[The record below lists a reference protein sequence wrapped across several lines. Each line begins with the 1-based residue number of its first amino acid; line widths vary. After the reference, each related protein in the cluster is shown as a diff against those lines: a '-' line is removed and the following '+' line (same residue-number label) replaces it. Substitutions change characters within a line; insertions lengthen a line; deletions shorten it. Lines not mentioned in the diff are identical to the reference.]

1 VVEFVSYDIE
11 GNDFRQ
17 AGAASRSIKEHLKR
31 IGADAEAIRRTMI
44 AAYEAEMNVVI
55 HSEGG
60 RLEASLSDSQIDV
73 NVIDGG
79 PGIPDIEQAMTEGF
93 STASAEARALGFGAG
108 MGLPNIKR
116 NSDRLRVTSRVD
128 EGTRVSFTIYLKP
141 ETTGKAPAISL
152 YASADKCRDCGACL
166 PACPTH
172 AMRVWSG
179 RPTVLEHLCIDCN
192 ECIAVCTS
200 DALTVA
206 SDYSSLN
213 DLTDRENMV
222 LVVPPALLAGCGPEY
237 PPAGVFAALRS
248 LGFAEVVTV
257 APYEDA
263 LRQAALAA
271 QATSRAAEAAGPLI
285 IPSCP
290 AVANLI
296 ELRFPSLV
304 PSIAPYDS
312 PWEAVQ
318 TVYRGRRGAYVVSCP
333 SQRSA
338 LLQQWEAVPEDAS
351 PRVRPE
357 FLLPETVHHAVMMQ
371 ITKGGQGVP
380 EAVAPAAAA
389 AGSPGPAAPAVA
401 ATGVAAA
408 SDPSSATAV
417 APLMVSGMRNVIAVL
432 EQIENGLLGDVAV
445 VEPYACE
452 GGCFGSPLLFESHQV
467 ATRRWQQGQ
476 DALKQAA
483 GGEAALSARP
493 ADLRQRPFAARPGIR
508 LDPDMS
514 EAIQK
519 LGRIQMIR
527 RSFPG
532 KDCGVCGA
540 PTCAALAEDVV
551 LKRAGVDL
559 CPYRFEDTEVDA

>member
-55 HSEGG
+55 HSAGG

-73 NVIDGG
+73 NVIDEG
-79 PGIPDIEQAMTEGF
+79 PGIPDIDQAMTEGF

-108 MGLPNIKR
+108 MGLPNIQR

-128 EGTRVSFTIYLKP
+128 EGTRVNFTIYLKP
-141 ETTGKAPAISL
+141 ETTRKAPSISL

-179 RPTVLEHLCIDCN
+179 RPSVLEHLCIDCA

-206 SDYSSLN
+206 TEFSSLE
-213 DLTDRENMV
+213 DLGDREHMV
-222 LVVPPALLAGCGPEY
+222 LAVPPALLAGCGPEY
-237 PPAGVFAALRS
+237 PPAAVFGTLGE

-263 LRQAALAA
+263 LRQAVLAA
-271 QATSRAAEAAGPLI
+271 GTGPLI

-290 AVANLI
+290 AVTNLI

-304 PSIAPYDS
+304 PSLAAYDS

-318 TVYRGRRGAYVVSCP
+318 TAYAGRRVAYVVSCP

-338 LLQQWEAVPEDAS
+338 LLQQAEAAAADGGALP
-351 PRVRPE
+351 RPE
-357 FLLPETVHHAVMMQ
+357 FLMPEWVRQAAMKRLTHGGAV
-371 ITKGGQGVP
+371 T
-380 EAVAPAAAA
+380 
-389 AGSPGPAAPAVA
+389 PAAPSSQA
-401 ATGVAAA
+401 ASPQAPESQVGPSLSASPRAASPLVVTGV
-408 SDPSSATAV
+408 
-417 APLMVSGMRNVIAVL
+417 RNVLAVL
-432 EQIENGLLGDVAV
+432 EQLENGLLGDVAI

-467 ATRRWQQGQ
+467 ATRRWEQGR
-476 DALKQAA
+476 DALRLAA
-483 GGEAALSARP
+483 GGETALSAPP
-493 ADLRQRPFAARPGIR
+493 AALRRQPFAARPGIR

-551 LKRAGVDL
+551 LKRAAVDL
-559 CPYRFEDTEVDA
+559 CPYRFENTEVDS

>member
-1 VVEFVSYDIE
+1 MVEFVSYEIE

-55 HSEGG
+55 HSAGG
-60 RLEASLSDSQIDV
+60 RLEASLSESQIDV
-73 NVIDGG
+73 NVIDEG

-93 STASAEARALGFGAG
+93 STAGEEARALGFGAG
-108 MGLPNIKR
+108 MGLPNIRR
-116 NSDRLRVTSRVD
+116 NSDRLRVTSRPD
-128 EGTRVSFTIYLKP
+128 EGTRVSFTIYLQP
-141 ETTGKAPAISL
+141 ETTRKAPSISL
-152 YASADKCRDCGACL
+152 YASVDKCRDCGACL
-166 PACPTH
+166 SACPTR

-179 RPTVLEHLCIDCN
+179 KPTVLEHLCIDCD

-206 SDYSSLN
+206 TEFSSLD
-213 DLTDRENMV
+213 DLAGRKDMV
-222 LVVPPALLAGCGPEY
+222 LAVPPALLAGCGPEY
-237 PPAGVFAALRS
+237 PPATVFGALKG

-257 APYEDA
+257 APHEDA
-263 LRQAALAA
+263 LRRAVMAARAA
-271 QATSRAAEAAGPLI
+271 EGAAEAAGPLI

-304 PSIAPYDS
+304 PWLAPYDS

-318 TVYRGRRGAYVVSCP
+318 TAHPGRRVAYVVSCP

-338 LLQQWEAVPEDAS
+338 LLQHAEALAADGGQPVH
-351 PRVRPE
+351 PE
-357 FLLPETVHHAVMMQ
+357 FVLPEMVRQAALIRLTKREPEPATADGSRDAVMA
-371 ITKGGQGVP
+371 T
-380 EAVAPAAAA
+380 EAMSERPGDAAAPETA
-389 AGSPGPAAPAVA
+389 LDAQGPTPLVVAGIH
-401 ATGVAAA
+401 
-408 SDPSSATAV
+408 
-417 APLMVSGMRNVIAVL
+417 NVIAVL

-452 GGCFGSPLLFESHQV
+452 GGCFGSPLLPESHQV

-476 DALKQAA
+476 EALRSVT
-483 GGEAALSARP
+483 GGETALSAPP
-493 ADLRQRPFAARPGIR
+493 AAPRRRPFSARPGIR

-519 LGRIQMIR
+519 LGRIQMIA
-527 RSFPG
+527 RSLPG

-551 LKRAGVDL
+551 LKRAGVEL
-559 CPYRFEDTEVDA
+559 CPYRFENTEVDS